1 MGFIAWE
8 LRPAALDDLG
18 FVAATRNFVGEWSRH
33 VSIAAEFHSGKVEGR
48 RLSSEIEINLYRI
61 TQEAL
66 NNIAK
71 HGEAK
76 NVNVVIERRKDE
88 IVLIIEDDGKGFDPS
103 GIETSR
109 ESGKG
114 LGLVGMRE
122 RAAIVGG
129 TLEIE
134 SAPGTGT
141 TIFVR
146 VPTKETTS

>member
-1 MGFIAWE
+1 ME
-8 LRPAALDDLG
+8 
-18 FVAATRNFVGEWSRH
+18 T
-33 VSIAAEFHSGKVEGR
+33 
-48 RLSSEIEINLYRI
+48 NLYRI

-88 IVLIIEDDGKGFDPS
+88 IVLIIEDDGRGFEPT
-103 GIETSR
+103 GMELGR
-109 ESGKG
+109 ESGSG
-114 LGLVGMRE
+114 LGLLGMSE

-146 VPTKETTS
+146 VPTREAS